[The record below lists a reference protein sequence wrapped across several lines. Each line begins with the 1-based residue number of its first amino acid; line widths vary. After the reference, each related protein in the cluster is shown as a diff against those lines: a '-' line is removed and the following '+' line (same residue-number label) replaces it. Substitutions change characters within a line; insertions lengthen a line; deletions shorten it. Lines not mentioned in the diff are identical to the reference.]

1 MKLGLVL
8 EGGASRT
15 VFSCGVMDVLL
26 EEGIKADYIIGTSA
40 GISYGVSYASGQ
52 YERNLKITKQYMSD
66 KRYMGMRHLINRKT
80 KCFYNMD
87 FVFDEI
93 PNKLIPFDYDAF
105 EKFSGGCKAVVTDI
119 ETGLA
124 EYLEVDR
131 HDVRWNVLR
140 ATCSLPILFPVAE
153 INGKKYLDGGIS
165 DSVAYQKAFADG
177 CDKVIVV
184 LTRER
189 GYVKKTD
196 MSVRLACALYGKY
209 QNLCASLLSRAE
221 VYNSQINR
229 LRKLE
234 AEGKAFVIEPFSTMG
249 VGRTDKAPQKLI
261 PLYAHGKEVMNMKLD
276 ALKKYI
282 EE

>member
-26 EEGIKADYIIGTSA
+26 EAGIKVDYIIGTSA

-66 KRYMGMRHLINRKT
+66 KRYMGIRHLISRKT

-87 FVFDEI
+87 FVYDEI

-105 EKFSGGCKAVVTDI
+105 EKFSGSCKAVVTDI
-119 ETGLA
+119 ETGAA

-131 HDVRWNVLR
+131 HDEKWNVLR
-140 ATCSLPILFPVAE
+140 ATCSLPILFPIAE
-153 INGKKYLDGGIS
+153 IDGKKYLDGGIS

-196 MSVRLACALYGKY
+196 MSVRLACAMYGKY
-209 QNLCASLLSRAE
+209 QNLCASLLCRAE
-221 VYNSQINR
+221 VYNAQIKR
-229 LRKLE
+229 LRE
-234 AEGKAFVIEPFSTMG
+234 FAAEGKAFVIEPFSTMG
-249 VGRTDKAPQKLI
+249 VGRTDKDPQKLI

-282 EE
+282 GE

>member
-52 YERNLKITKQYMSD
+52 YERNLKITRQYMSD
-66 KRYMGMRHLINRKT
+66 ERYMGIRHLINRKT

-93 PNKLIPFDYDAF
+93 PNKLIPFDYD
-105 EKFSGGCKAVVTDI
+105 EFSRFTGGCKAAVTNI
-119 ETGLA
+119 KTGAA

-131 HDVRWNVLR
+131 QDKKWNALR
-140 ATCSLPILFPVAE
+140 ATCSLPILFPIAE
-153 INGKKYLDGGIS
+153 IDGKKYLDGGIS
-165 DSVAYQKAFADG
+165 DSVPYQKAIADG
-177 CDKVIVV
+177 CDKIIVV

-196 MSVRLACALYGKY
+196 MSVRLACAMYGKY
-209 QNLCASLLSRAE
+209 QNLCAALLSRAE
-221 VYNSQINR
+221 VYNAQIKR
-229 LRKLE
+229 LRELE
-234 AEGKAFVIEPFSTMG
+234 TDGKAFVVEPFSTMG
-249 VGRTDKAPQKLI
+249 VGRTDKSPEKLL
-261 PLYAHGKEVMNMKLD
+261 PLYAHGKEVMNMKLG

-282 EE
+282 ER